1 MQYGVLLREERR
13 RVKAKVAAVTQKAW
27 LNLCQGDSCTMKQ
40 ERQRSVQFSPL
51 IHVLDVSKCIN
62 GRNLSLYTSLYN
74 TISAIILLIG

>member
-13 RVKAKVAAVTQKAW
+13 RVKAKVAAVTQKAR
-27 LNLCQGDSCTMKQ
+27 LNLCQGDSCTVKQ

>member
-1 MQYGVLLREERR
+1 M
-13 RVKAKVAAVTQKAW
+13 KAKVAAVTQKAW

-62 GRNLSLYTSLYN
+62 GRNFSLYTSLYN